1 MELHNF
7 ISVEL
12 VGKLELLEDQTCDY
26 GVVLGTGLS
35 VKGEGVCRGV
45 IVTLQEIEV
54 VEDFLPLELG
64 NSDMILG
71 IKWLE
76 TLGVMT
82 VNWKNLSMKFTLG
95 DRQVSLKGDPGLNRT
110 LMSLKA
116 LQRAFSQ

>member
-95 DRQVSLKGDPGLNRT
+95 DR
-110 LMSLKA
+110 
-116 LQRAFSQ
+116 